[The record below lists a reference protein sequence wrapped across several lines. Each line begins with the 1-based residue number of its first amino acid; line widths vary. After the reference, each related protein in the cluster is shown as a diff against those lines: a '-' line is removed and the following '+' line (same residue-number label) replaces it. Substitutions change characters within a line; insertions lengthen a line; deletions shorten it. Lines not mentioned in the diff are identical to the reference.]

1 MFHLTTALDAASAV
15 PLYEQLYKSLAEE
28 MRTGT
33 IAAGTR
39 MPGKRRLAAEL
50 SVSVNTVDAAYQILA
65 AEGYLASRERS
76 GFYVQEYLALPI
88 HPEPPLAKPELLTA
102 AAPEPAAQPVR
113 FDLSTRGVD
122 PGLFPFRTWARLQK
136 ELLYSS
142 PELLTHGDA
151 QGDPELRQALAEY
164 LEEYRGVR
172 CGADQIVVGAGLE
185 YLLGLLAPLL
195 PGMAA
200 VENPGY
206 PRAKQVLENNG
217 VTCCCLPVDEDGL
230 SIEALARSGAAVC
243 YVTPSHQ
250 FPTGVTMPAG
260 RRAELLHWASRKP
273 GQRYIIEDDYDSEFR
288 FDTRPL
294 PSLQGMAGADGPVVY
309 LSTCSRSLAPSI
321 RIAYMVLPEHLLP
334 AWRSAYRLYSSTVGR
349 FEQQTLARFI
359 TEGYFTR
366 HLARERVAY
375 KARRDALAAAL
386 RQAFPARE
394 LTLTGL
400 HTGLHLLAKL
410 TDPPPDAAL
419 RAAAEQQGVRLS
431 LLSDYD
437 LTGGGSDPSGTL
449 VLGYG
454 SLADDA
460 CPRVGETLKKVC
472 TAARES
478 SLSR

>member
-1 MFHLTTALDAASAV
+1 MVHLTTALDAASAV
-15 PLYEQLYKSLAEE
+15 PLYEQLYKSLADE
-28 MRTGT
+28 MRAGT
-33 IAAGTR
+33 LAAGTR

-50 SVSVNTVDAAYQILA
+50 SVSVNTVDAAYQLLA
-65 AEGYLASRERS
+65 AEGYLESRERS
-76 GFYVQEYLALPI
+76 GFYVQEYLALPQRTE
-88 HPEPPLAKPELLTA
+88 PEMQA
-102 AAPEPAAQPVR
+102 AAPVQPPEPKDTPVQ

-151 QGDPELRQALAEY
+151 QGDIELRQALAEY

-195 PGMAA
+195 PGTAA

-206 PRAKQVLENNG
+206 PRARQVLANNG
-217 VTCCCLPVDEDGL
+217 VSCCCLPVDEGGL
-230 SIEALARSGAAVC
+230 SIEALYRSGAAVC

-260 RRAELLHWASRKP
+260 RRAELLRWASRQP

-321 RIAYMVLPEHLLP
+321 RIAYMVLPRHLLP
-334 AWRSAYRLYSSTVGR
+334 AWQRTYRLYSSPVGR

-375 KARRDALAAAL
+375 KARRDALAKAL
-386 RQAFPARE
+386 TGAFGPGE
-394 LTLTGL
+394 LKLMGL

-410 TDPPPDAAL
+410 ADPPADAAL
-419 RAAAEQQGVRLS
+419 RAAAAQAGMQFS
-431 LLSDYD
+431 LLSDFD
-437 LTGGGSDPSGTL
+437 LTGSRQEKCGTL

-460 CPRVGETLKKVC
+460 CPLVGETLKRVC
-472 TAARES
+472 TAAREAS
-478 SLSR
+478 SGR

>member
-1 MFHLTTALDAASAV
+1 MVHLTTALDAASGV
-15 PLYEQLYKSLAEE
+15 PLYEQLYQSLAQE
-28 MRTGT
+28 MRTGAL
-33 IAAGTR
+33 AAGTR

-50 SVSVNTVDAAYQILA
+50 SVSVNTVDAAYQMLA
-65 AEGYLASRERS
+65 AEGYLESRERS
-76 GFYVQEYLALPI
+76 GFYVQEYLALPVRPAGAPEPQPL
-88 HPEPPLAKPELLTA
+88 HLPEPPP
-102 AAPEPAAQPVR
+102 APPVQY
-113 FDLSTRGVD
+113 DLSTRGVD

-142 PELLTHGDA
+142 PQLLTHGEA
-151 QGDPELRQALAEY
+151 QGDPALRQALAEY
-164 LEEYRGVR
+164 LSEYRGVQ
-172 CGADQIVVGAGLE
+172 CGAHQIVVGAGLE

-195 PGMAA
+195 PGTAA
-200 VENPGY
+200 VETPGY
-206 PRAKQVLENNG
+206 PRARQVLENNG
-217 VTCCCLPVDEDGL
+217 VHCCCLPVDADGL
-230 SIEALARSGAAVC
+230 SLAALNQSEAAVC

-260 RRAELLHWASRKP
+260 RRAELLHWAARRP
-273 GQRYIIEDDYDSEFR
+273 GERYIIEDDYDSEFR

-321 RIAYMVLPEHLLP
+321 RIAYLALPEHLLP
-334 AWRSAYRLYSSTVGR
+334 AWREKYRLYSGTVSR

-375 KARRDALAAAL
+375 KTRRDALAAAL
-386 RQAFPARE
+386 NAAFAPGE
-394 LTLTGL
+394 LTLAGL

-410 TDPPPDAAL
+410 KDPPPDAAL
-419 RAAAEQQGVRLS
+419 RRAAEAQGIRLG

-437 LTGGGSDPSGTL
+437 LTGNAPSAGTL

-454 SLADDA
+454 SLADEA
-460 CPRVGETLKKVC
+460 CASVGETLKKAC
-472 TAARES
+472 TAAREA
-478 SLSR
+478 SLTV

>member
-1 MFHLTTALDAASAV
+1 MFHLTTALDAASGV
-15 PLYEQLYKSLAEE
+15 PLYEQLYESLATE
-28 MRTGT
+28 MRRGT
-33 IAAGTR
+33 LTAGTR

-50 SVSVNTVDAAYQILA
+50 SVSVNTVDTAYQMLA
-65 AEGYLASRERS
+65 AEGYLAARERS
-76 GFYVQEYLALPI
+76 GFYVQEYLALPTR
-88 HPEPPLAKPELLTA
+88 PEEVPPPVS
-102 AAPEPAAQPVR
+102 AAPPEAAEPPVR

-151 QGDPELRQALAEY
+151 QGDWELRQALADY

-172 CGADQIVVGAGLE
+172 CTAEQVVVGAGME
-185 YLLGLLAPLL
+185 YLLSLLAPLL
-195 PGMAA
+195 PGKTA

-206 PRAKQVLENNG
+206 QRAKQVLENNG
-217 VTCCCLPVDEDGL
+217 VACCCLPVDADGL
-230 SIEALARSGAAVC
+230 SIEALSRSGAAVC

-250 FPTGVTMPAG
+250 FPTGATMPAG
-260 RRAELLHWASRKP
+260 RRAELLHWASRRP
-273 GQRYIIEDDYDSEFR
+273 GERYIIEDDYDSEFR

-321 RIAYMVLPEHLLP
+321 RIAYMVLPIQLLP
-334 AWRSAYRLYSSTVGR
+334 AWRAAYRLYSSPVSR

-359 TEGYFTR
+359 NEGYFTR

-375 KARRDALAAAL
+375 KARRDALTAAL
-386 RQAFPARE
+386 TAAFAPGE
-394 LTLTGL
+394 LPLTGL
-400 HTGLHLLAKL
+400 HTGLHLLAHL
-410 TDPPPDAAL
+410 RNAPPDAAL
-419 RAAAEQQGVRLS
+419 HAAARAQGVRLS

-437 LTGGGSDPSGTL
+437 LTGSARGLAGTL

-460 CPRVGETLKKVC
+460 CPSVGETLRKVC
-472 TAARES
+472 TAARDAS
-478 SLSR
+478 VTV

>member
-1 MFHLTTALDAASAV
+1 M
-15 PLYEQLYKSLAEE
+15 
-28 MRTGT
+28 
-33 IAAGTR
+33 
-39 MPGKRRLAAEL
+39 
-50 SVSVNTVDAAYQILA
+50 
-65 AEGYLASRERS
+65 
-76 GFYVQEYLALPI
+76 QEYLALPTR
-88 HPEPPLAKPELLTA
+88 PETA
-102 AAPEPAAQPVR
+102 NAAPAPRAAEPRPESVEPSIKY
-113 FDLSTRGVD
+113 DLSTRGVD
-122 PGLFPFRTWARLQK
+122 PELFPFRTWARLQK

-142 PELLTHGDA
+142 PQLLTHGDA
-151 QGDPELRQALAEY
+151 QGDRELRQALADY
-164 LEEYRGVR
+164 LEEYRGVQ
-172 CGADQIVVGAGLE
+172 CSPEQIVVGAGLE

-195 PGMAA
+195 PGPAA

-217 VTCCCLPVDEDGL
+217 VPCCCLPVDEDGL
-230 SIEALARSGAAVC
+230 SVAALSASGAAVC
-243 YVTPSHQ
+243 YITPSHQ

-260 RRAELLHWASRKP
+260 RRAELLHWAARRP
-273 GQRYIIEDDYDSEFR
+273 GERYIIEDDYDSEFR

-321 RIAYMVLPEHLLP
+321 RIAYMVLPERLLP
-334 AWRSAYRLYSSTVGR
+334 RWQTLYRLYSSPVGR

-386 RQAFPARE
+386 RGAFGPAE
-394 LTLTGL
+394 LTLSGL
-400 HTGLHLLAKL
+400 HTGLHLLAALKNAP
-410 TDPPPDAAL
+410 TDAAL
-419 RAAAEQQGVRLS
+419 RAAAEEAGVRLS

-437 LTGGGSDPSGTL
+437 QTGAARDTGTL

-460 CPRVGETLKKVC
+460 CPAVGETLKKLC
-472 TAARES
+472 IAAREAS
-478 SLSR
+478 VRV